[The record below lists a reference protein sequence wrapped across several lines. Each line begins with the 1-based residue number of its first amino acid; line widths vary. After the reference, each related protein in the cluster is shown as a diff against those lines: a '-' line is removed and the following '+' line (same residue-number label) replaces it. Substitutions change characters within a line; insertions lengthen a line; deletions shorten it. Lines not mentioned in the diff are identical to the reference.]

1 MCKLKAMS
9 LIKDCHE
16 IFKPITK
23 GIIDVEWGVM
33 ANKKWFCNQVMNNI
47 QRENLYNIK

>member
-1 MCKLKAMS
+1 MS
-9 LIKDCHE
+9 LIEHCHE

-33 ANKKWFCNQVMNNI
+33 EDDGQQEVV
-47 QRENLYNIK
+47 L